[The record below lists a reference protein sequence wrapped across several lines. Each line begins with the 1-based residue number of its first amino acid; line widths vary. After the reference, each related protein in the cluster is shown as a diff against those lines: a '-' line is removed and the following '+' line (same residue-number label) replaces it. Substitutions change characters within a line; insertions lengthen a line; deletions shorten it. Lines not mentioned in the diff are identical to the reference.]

1 MAKMA
6 ETISQFLT
14 ASKSIEAG
22 KFSPLYLLHG
32 EETYFL
38 DALAE
43 LLEEKVLQPAERS
56 FNQTLVYGKEISM
69 TDLVSTARRYPMMSR
84 YQLIIVKDAQHLKDW
99 DKLLAYAEN
108 PLESTVLVLV
118 YRGAKFD
125 MRLKVGKAL
134 AKHSV
139 YLADKLRDYQLR
151 DWIPEYCRLK
161 GKSIDSSAAN
171 MLIDLLGADLAVI
184 HNELDKVFVHMTDD
198 FVRAVHIE
206 QHVDF
211 NREYNVFELQ
221 SALASR
227 NFNKCVQ
234 IAHQMGTRSEKGE
247 LLRSVPALYNYFSK
261 VLKVQNTQ
269 ARSKQELASVLGVN
283 PFFVDEYVMAAR
295 NYSAP
300 DLERVFSAIKYLDLR
315 LKGVH
320 RGSASDGDLLA
331 EAVVQILRPSQS

>member
-6 ETISQFLT
+6 ETIAQFLQL
-14 ASKSIEAG
+14 SKAIAAG
-22 KFSPLYLLHG
+22 SFAPVYLLHG

-38 DALAE
+38 DAIADQ
-43 LLEEKVLQPAERS
+43 LESAVLQPAERS

-69 TDLVSTARRYPMMSR
+69 NDLVSTARRYPMMSR
-84 YQLIIVKDAQHLKDW
+84 YQLIVVKDAQHLKDW
-99 DKLLAYAEN
+99 DKLQAYVEN

-125 MRLKVGKAL
+125 MRLKIGKAL
-134 AKHSV
+134 SKHQV
-139 YLADKLRDYQLR
+139 YHAEKLRDYQLR
-151 DWIPEYCRLK
+151 DWIPEYCRIK

-171 MLIDLLGADLAVI
+171 MLIDLLGADLSVI

-211 NREYNVFELQ
+211 NREFNIFELQ

-227 NFNKCVQ
+227 NFNKCIQ
-234 IAHQMGTRSEKGE
+234 IAHQMGLRSEKGE
-247 LLRSVPALYNYFSK
+247 LLRSVPALHNYFTK
-261 VLKVQNTQ
+261 VLKVQNSQ
-269 ARSKQELASVLGVN
+269 AKSKQELASSLGVN
-283 PFFVDEYVMAAR
+283 PFFVDEYIMASR
-295 NYSAP
+295 NFSP
-300 DLERVFSAIKYLDLR
+300 QDMERVFNAIKYLDLR

-331 EAVVQILRPSQS
+331 EAVVQILRPAS